1 MRKEMNKR
9 SDIVRQAKILN
20 EVVAV
25 CMCIVGFLLL
35 LPLFNSHAEK
45 IVMGVLYVCVG
56 MAKLIGFF
64 SNDMYRLAFQFDLA
78 VGLFALILGILILS
92 SPEKFMLAFSA
103 TIGCFA
109 ILESALKF
117 QIGFDA
123 RRFGMIHWQ
132 AILLSSVLL
141 CAVGILT
148 VISFYSDELPSGVML
163 GVAMIAT
170 GLENVW
176 ITAYTVR
183 VRARKKKFSDWLMEQ
198 GDGTGRIQE

>member
-1 MRKEMNKR
+1 MNKR

>member
-1 MRKEMNKR
+1 MNKR
-9 SDIVRQAKILN
+9 SDIVKEAKVLN

-25 CMCIVGFLLL
+25 CMCVVGALLL
-35 LPLFNSHAEK
+35 LPLFSTHTEK
-45 IVMGVLYVCVG
+45 IIMGVLYVCVG
-56 MAKLIGFF
+56 TAKLMGFF

-92 SPEKFMLAFSA
+92 SPDKFNAAFS
-103 TIGCFA
+103 TTVGCFA
-109 ILESALKF
+109 ILESVLKF

-123 RRFGMIHWQ
+123 RRFGMKHWQ

-148 VISFYSDELPSGVML
+148 VISFYSDEISSSVML
-163 GVAMIAT
+163 GVALIAT

-183 VRARKKKFSDWLMEQ
+183 VRAKKKEFREWAAEESHRVDKARE
-198 GDGTGRIQE
+198 